1 MASNHPFHAALRA
14 HTFHRLFP
22 GGNVR
27 PIRWQASE
35 ATPPGSLVRP
45 PRSGNWTSTAV
56 VVAIILGGVIAGA
69 GTVVTLEMLGA
80 PESAPGVAAASPID
94 PGASDDERSAAAMIP
109 AVGKIS
115 TAVPVWAS
123 GTGVIFAED
132 GGNGLAPAAGEPLR
146 SSAKVIPLPQ
156 RVATGVDLRPT
167 AGDGEGGDTGEM
179 AAIDSRGV
187 SAAPPGDAAPSGVG
201 VEGAD
206 PVDVTAAGG
215 DSPAASPPPTPTPR
229 PDHGG
234 LPESGLAYAPAAGPV
249 DRGAKAI
256 ASKGYDKPPATAL
269 KPAAALVVSSVN
281 MRAGADNKAPIVTAL
296 RAGTRVTIVKCKFWC
311 EIVAD
316 GKRGF
321 VFKSFLMTTG
331 ATRI

>member
-1 MASNHPFHAALRA
+1 
-14 HTFHRLFP
+14 
-22 GGNVR
+22 
-27 PIRWQASE
+27 
-35 ATPPGSLVRP
+35 
-45 PRSGNWTSTAV
+45 
-56 VVAIILGGVIAGA
+56 
-69 GTVVTLEMLGA
+69 
-80 PESAPGVAAASPID
+80 
-94 PGASDDERSAAAMIP
+94 
-109 AVGKIS
+109 
-115 TAVPVWAS
+115 
-123 GTGVIFAED
+123 
-132 GGNGLAPAAGEPLR
+132 
-146 SSAKVIPLPQ
+146 
-156 RVATGVDLRPT
+156 
-167 AGDGEGGDTGEM
+167 M

-187 SAAPPGDAAPSGVG
+187 SATPPGDAAPSGVG
-201 VEGAD
+201 VDEPVAD

-234 LPESGLAYAPAAGPV
+234 LPESGLGYAPAAGPV

-256 ASKGYDKPPATAL
+256 ASKGFDKPPATAL
-269 KPAAALVVSSVN
+269 KPAAARVVSSVN

-296 RAGTRVTIVKCKFWC
+296 PAGSRVTIVRCKFWC